1 MYEGQMVFPQLL
13 EFLPRRVFDSCVR
26 RYQGHRRVRGFSCRD
41 QFLAMAFAQLT
52 GRESLRD
59 LEICLCA
66 VSDKLYHAGF
76 RGSISRSTLADAN
89 RTRNWQIYRDLGLA
103 LIERARPLYA
113 ADDLGIEL
121 KHTAYA
127 P

>member
-13 EFLPRRVFDSCVR
+13 EFLPRRIFDSCVR

-59 LEICLCA
+59 LEIRLRA

-76 RGSISRSTLADAN
+76 RGAIGAAPWPTP
-89 RTRNWQIYRDLGLA
+89 T
-103 LIERARPLYA
+103 ERATGKSIATWGWPSSSGRGPCTRPTILA
-113 ADDLGIEL
+113 SS
-121 KHTAYA
+121 
-127 P
+127 